1 MNGLNGMMGG
11 GMGIWWAV
19 GVLLIVFL
27 VVVIMKVIQ
36 KR

>member
-1 MNGLNGMMGG
+1 MNGMNGMGG

-27 VVVIMKVIQ
+27 VVAIMKMR
-36 KR
+36 KK